1 MFSLTSSRIAAFA
14 LSLGTSTVFAIE
26 AGVDSYGLGAEGTLA
41 GALPP
46 PGLYGI
52 VYQNHYQASR
62 FADDDGHSAF
72 PGFRLHADSVTPRLI
87 WMTPATFA
95 GGEVGYYA
103 LMPLVH
109 LRVSV
114 PGSSDSRTGNG
125 DLQIAPLLAYHSG
138 MVHWGYAFEFVVPL
152 GDYSS
157 SHLANLGRHYLT
169 VRPIA
174 GWSYHDPVGWD
185 VSTKVSVS
193 VNARNGDTHYR
204 SGSYFAGDYTVG
216 YHVLPRMLVGLEGY
230 FLEQFS
236 DDKVRGA
243 TVDGNGNRAQVLG
256 VGAGLQYQDPS
267 GYSLESKF
275 VRDTSVRNRSDGTSV
290 WIRAAWKF

>member
-1 MFSLTSSRIAAFA
+1 MISLTFARAAACALTFGTSAAFA
-14 LSLGTSTVFAIE
+14 IE
-26 AGVDSYGLGAEGTLA
+26 GGVDTYGLGAEGTLA

-52 VYQNHYQASR
+52 VYLNHYQASR
-62 FADDDGHSAF
+62 FADDGGHSAI

-87 WMTPATFA
+87 WMTHATFA
-95 GGEVGYYA
+95 GGDVGYYA

-114 PGSSDSRTGNG
+114 PGLSESRTGNG
-125 DLQIAPLLAYHSG
+125 NLQIAPLVAYHSG
-138 MVHWGYAFEFVVPL
+138 MYHWGYAFELVLPVA
-152 GDYSS
+152 DYSK
-157 SHLANLGRHYLT
+157 SHLANPGPHYLT
-169 VRPIA
+169 FRPIA

-185 VSTKVSVS
+185 VSTKMSIS
-193 VNARNGDTHYR
+193 INARNNDTEYR
-204 SGSYFAGDYTVG
+204 SGSYFAGDYTIG
-216 YHVLPRMLVGLEGY
+216 YHVLPRIQVGLEGY

-236 DDKVRGA
+236 DDKQRGA
-243 TVDGNGNRAQVLG
+243 AVDSNGNRAQVLG
-256 VGAGLQYQDPS
+256 VGTGLQYQAPS
-267 GYSLESKF
+267 GYSVETKV